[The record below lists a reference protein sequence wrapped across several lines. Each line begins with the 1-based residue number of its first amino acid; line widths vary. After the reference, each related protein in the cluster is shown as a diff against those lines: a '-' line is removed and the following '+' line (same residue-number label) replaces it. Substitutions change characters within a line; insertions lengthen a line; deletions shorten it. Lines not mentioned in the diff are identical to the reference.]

1 MLERCLC
8 ICMRFCGF
16 DWMRLTCVLFFFFYL
31 IRLALVFFLKELVVL
46 LLSLEEAVRSL
57 RIEMTA

>member
-16 DWMRLTCVLFFFFYL
+16 DWMRLTCVFFFFYL

>member
-1 MLERCLC
+1 M
-8 ICMRFCGF
+8 F
-16 DWMRLTCVLFFFFYL
+16 VFFFYL